1 MNTLKRRAGPGS
13 QCSPISSPGREP
25 ALLHDLAPSNG
36 IARFDRSTPEIR
48 LEAWPR
54 WADPTAGDAPY
65 AGWPVVF
72 NQTDNY
78 GRKAAGYLPRLEVEG
93 LEDPVV
99 TVINERSSQVVY
111 TIRIRGTSLAPKVF
125 ENGPHTGS
133 SLENQA
139 RAEYRALLASIRPV
153 NSTRLYPS
161 YSIRRYGS
169 AFRDP
174 AVQLY
179 YLPIFWRCLH
189 RTDQEP

>member
-1 MNTLKRRAGPGS
+1 M
-13 QCSPISSPGREP
+13 
-25 ALLHDLAPSNG
+25 HDLAPGYG
-36 IARFDRSTPEIR
+36 IARFDRSTGEIR

-65 AGWPVVF
+65 AGWPAVF

-99 TVINERSSQVVY
+99 TVISD
-111 TIRIRGTSLAPKVF
+111 
-125 ENGPHTGS
+125 
-133 SLENQA
+133 
-139 RAEYRALLASIRPV
+139 SIRPV

-179 YLPIFWRCLH
+179 YLPIFWHCLH

>member
-13 QCSPISSPGREP
+13 QFSPISSPGREP
-25 ALLHDLAPSNG
+25 ALLHDLAPGYG
-36 IARFDRSTPEIR
+36 IARFDRSTREIR
-48 LEAWPR
+48 LEAWPS

-78 GRKAAGYLPRLEVEG
+78 GRRAAGYLPRLEIEG

-99 TVINERSSQVVY
+99 AVINERSSQVVY
-111 TIRIRGTSLAPKVF
+111 TIRIRRASLDPKVF
-125 ENGPHTGS
+125 ENGPHTA

-139 RAEYRALLASIRPV
+139 RAKYGALLASIRPV

-161 YSIRRYGS
+161 NSIRRYSS

-179 YLPIFWRCLH
+179 YLPIFWLCLH